1 MRDDLSGGAVG
12 QKADQTELPKN
23 QISVVIHPTVRI
35 TPTRTMAAGQSLR
48 KRSSFS
54 EMGIWFREPAL
65 RSAPRTSAVSCLKR
79 KPPTSRLGG

>member
-1 MRDDLSGGAVG
+1 
-12 QKADQTELPKN
+12 
-23 QISVVIHPTVRI
+23 
-35 TPTRTMAAGQSLR
+35 MAAGQSLR